1 MQMYKVFIND
11 CPIILTTD
19 KNFLTN
25 FKKVIFRENDI
36 LDFVNKIYAEKLHGI
51 CLVCNNID
59 DCWPKFQAVFKVQK
73 AAGGKVLNLKNETLF
88 IYRFNKW
95 DLPKGKIEKGESH
108 KEAAIREVEEEC
120 GIENLSIQ
128 KKLETTYHIFEHNN
142 NYILKITYWFLM
154 TSNYLGELTPQT
166 EEGIEIVT
174 FLNEIET
181 KKALD
186 CTYENI
192 KLLF

>member
-1 MQMYKVFIND
+1 MYKVFIND

-36 LDFVNKIYAEKLHGI
+36 LDFVNKIYAEKLQGI

-59 DCWPKFQAVFKVQK
+59 DCWSKFQAVFKVQK

-120 GIENLSIQ
+120 GIENLSVQ
-128 KKLETTYHIFEHNN
+128 NKLETTYHIFEHNN